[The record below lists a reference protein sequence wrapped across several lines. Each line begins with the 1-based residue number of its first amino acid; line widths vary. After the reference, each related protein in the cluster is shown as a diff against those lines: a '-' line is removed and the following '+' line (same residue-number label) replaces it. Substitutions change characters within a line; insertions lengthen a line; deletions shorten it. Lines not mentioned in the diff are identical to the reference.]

1 MVTLFNTYQFP
12 KNQFDFRAL
21 SRKWFGY
28 FSMCFAVFY
37 LAGCNQESSQ
47 EKPNLTELSGSA
59 LGTTWSIKVLARKE
73 FDPEQLREEIVQKLE
88 QAEKI
93 FSHWRPDS
101 ELSLWNANKS
111 TTPLQV
117 NPQLYE
123 LVQHAQWMHRETD
136 GAFDPTIAPLV
147 NLWGFGPT
155 SGTRSTIP
163 KDEEIAEIKKLT
175 GMENLEVLPKNR
187 VRKKFSKLQL
197 DFSGSAKG
205 EIIDQVCL
213 LLNRWTFKNY
223 LVEIGGEVRA
233 HGQGK
238 KCHNGWIVGLESGE
252 FDRDGL
258 VSVALRDYAVA
269 TSGTYRL
276 NKTNPKSPRNASHL
290 LNPQTG
296 KPVENNLI
304 AVNAFAPTA
313 RDADA
318 WATALMIMGLEK
330 GLQKAEE
337 MDLVARFCE
346 LKDGITNIYCSTA
359 YHRLYLTEKNF

>member
-1 MVTLFNTYQFP
+1 MVTLFNTYQHP
-12 KNQFDFRAL
+12 KNRFDFRAL
-21 SRKWFGY
+21 SLKWFGY
-28 FSMCFAVFY
+28 CSMCFAVFCF
-37 LAGCNQESSQ
+37 ACCNQESSQ
-47 EKPNLTELSGSA
+47 GKSNLTELSGSA

-163 KDEEIAEIKKLT
+163 KDEEIVEIKKLT
-175 GMENLEVLPKNR
+175 GMDNLEVLPKNK
-187 VRKKFSKLQL
+187 VRKKFSKLRL
-197 DFSGSAKG
+197 DLSGSAKG
-205 EIIDQVCL
+205 EIIDQICQL
-213 LLNRWTFKNY
+213 LEQWALQNY

-233 HGQGK
+233 HGKGK
-238 KCHNGWIVGLESGE
+238 KGKGWIVGLERGE
-252 FDRDGL
+252 GKKDEM
-258 VSVALRDYAVA
+258 VSVPLRNYAVA

-276 NKTNPKSPRNASHL
+276 KKPNPKSTQNASHL

-296 KPVENNLI
+296 YPVEHHLI

-313 RDADA
+313 KDADA

-330 GLQKAEE
+330 GMQKAEE

-346 LKDGITNIYCSTA
+346 LKDGITCIYSSTA
-359 YHRLYLTEKNF
+359 YQRLFSAKNNL

>member
-1 MVTLFNTYQFP
+1 MVTLFNIYQYP
-12 KNQFDFRAL
+12 KNRFDLGPFFRRWIGCASL
-21 SRKWFGY
+21 
-28 FSMCFAVFY
+28 CFAVIC
-37 LAGCNQESSQ
+37 LSCCNQEDSQ
-47 EKPNLTELSGSA
+47 VKPNLTELSGSA

-73 FDPEQLREEIVQKLE
+73 FDAEQLRREIVQKLE

-117 NPQLYE
+117 NTQLYE
-123 LVQHAQWMHRETD
+123 LVQHAQWMHRQT
-136 GAFDPTIAPLV
+136 GGSFDPTIAPLV

-205 EIIDQVCL
+205 EIIDQICQL
-213 LLNRWTFKNY
+213 LERWALQNY

-233 HGQGK
+233 HGKGK
-238 KCHNGWIVGLESGE
+238 KGKGWIVGLERGE
-252 FDRDGL
+252 GKKDEM
-258 VSVALRDYAVA
+258 VSVPLRNYAVA

-276 NKTNPKSPRNASHL
+276 HKPNPNAKRSASHL

-296 KPVENNLI
+296 YPVEHPLI

-330 GLQKAEE
+330 GMQKAEE

>member
-1 MVTLFNTYQFP
+1 MVTSFNIYQLP
-12 KNQFDFRAL
+12 KNRFDFRTL

-28 FSMCFAVFY
+28 CSICFAIFC
-37 LAGCNQESSQ
+37 LACCNQKSSQ

-73 FDPEQLREEIVQKLE
+73 FDPEQLRGEIVQKLE

-123 LVQHAQWMHRETD
+123 LVQHAQWMHRETG

-175 GMENLEVLPKNR
+175 GMDNLEVLPQNR
-187 VRKKFSKLQL
+187 VRKEFSKLRL
-197 DFSGSAKG
+197 DLSGSAKG
-205 EIIDQVCL
+205 EIIDQICQL
-213 LLNRWTFKNY
+213 LERWASQNY

-233 HGQGK
+233 HGRGK
-238 KCHNGWIVGLESGE
+238 KGKGWIVGLESGKGRKGE
-252 FDRDGL
+252 M
-258 VSVALRDYAVA
+258 VSVPLRNYAVA

-276 NKTNPKSPRNASHL
+276 KKPNPKSTRKASHL

-296 KPVENNLI
+296 YPVEHHLI

-330 GLQKAEE
+330 GMQKAEE
-337 MDLVARFCE
+337 MDLVARFCQ
-346 LKDGITNIYCSTA
+346 LKDGITCIYSSTA
-359 YHRLYLTEKNF
+359 YQRLFSAKNNL